1 MLNRWSFSLLQFLT
15 PLLWTIEKDNRV
27 QHAQVLKLDNLIER
41 ALHKL
46 TILIA
51 IEILVKQS
59 IHCLI
64 ISILQ

>member
-27 QHAQVLKLDNLIER
+27 QYAQVLKLDNLIER

-46 TILIA
+46 TILIT
-51 IEILVKQS
+51 IEIPV
-59 IHCLI
+59 
-64 ISILQ
+64 